1 MKVFVTGATGFVG
14 HEVLHQLLAAGH
26 SVRALVRPGSE
37 KKLLQEDQV
46 KIHHGDACDPE
57 TLDGALDDCD
67 AIIHLVGIIREFPG
81 KEITFQKLHVD
92 ATRNMLTAAQGQGV
106 KRFLQM
112 SANGT
117 RENAVTPYHQ
127 TKWQAEQ
134 AVRASALDWT
144 IFRPSLI
151 YGAGGEFVGMIS
163 DLIRKLPAVPVIGDG
178 QYRMSPVAVED
189 VAAGF
194 VRALQTPAS
203 IGQVYHCCGP
213 QSCSYDELLEAF
225 GQAMG
230 KDHVR
235 KIHQPLAL
243 MKPAIALME
252 SVPSFPITSG
262 QLTMLLEG
270 NVCDPE
276 KWSTDL
282 GLTPTPLTEGLR
294 QALKPA

>member
-14 HEVLHQLLAAGH
+14 HEILRQLLAAGH

-37 KKLLQEDQV
+37 NKLLQEDPV

-57 TLDGALDDCD
+57 SLAGALEDCE
-67 AIIHLVGIIREFPG
+67 ALLHLVGIIREFPAKG
-81 KEITFQKLHVD
+81 ITFEKLHVE
-92 ATRNMLTAAQGQGV
+92 ATRNLLTAAETQGV
-106 KRFLQM
+106 RRYLQM

-117 RENAVTPYHQ
+117 REDAVTPYHQ

-134 AVRASALDWT
+134 AVRASGLDWT

-151 YGAGGEFVGMIS
+151 YGAGGEFVAMIS

-203 IGQVYHCCGP
+203 IGQIYHCCGP
-213 QSCSYDELLEAF
+213 QSCSYDELLDAF

-230 KDHVR
+230 KEHVR

-243 MKPAIALME
+243 MKPAIALLD
-252 SVPSFPITSG
+252 SIPAFPITSG

-276 KWSTDL
+276 KWSTDF
-282 GLTPTPLTEGLR
+282 GLTPTPLAEGLGR
-294 QALKPA
+294 ILGAD

>member
-14 HEVLHQLLAAGH
+14 HEVLRQLLAAGH

-37 KKLLQEDQV
+37 KKLLQEEQV

-57 TLDGALDDCD
+57 TLEGALDDCD
-67 AIIHLVGIIREFPG
+67 AVIHLVGIIREFPG
-81 KEITFQKLHVD
+81 KEITFQKLHVE
-92 ATRNMLTAAQGQGV
+92 ATRNMLTAAQVQGV

-194 VRALQTPAS
+194 VQALQTPAS
-203 IGQVYHCCGP
+203 IGQIYHCCGP

-230 KDHVR
+230 KEHVR

-282 GLTPTPLTEGLR
+282 GLTPTPLAEGLAR
-294 QALKPA
+294 IFSQG

>member
-14 HEVLHQLLAAGH
+14 HEILRQLLAAGH

-37 KKLLQEDQV
+37 TKLLQDDLV
-46 KIHHGDACDPE
+46 KIHPGDACDPDSLE
-57 TLDGALDDCD
+57 GALKGCD
-67 AIIHLVGIIREFPG
+67 AVIHLVGIIREFPAKG
-81 KEITFQKLHVD
+81 ITFQQLHVEG
-92 ATRNMLTAAQGQGV
+92 TKNLLAAAAAQGV
-106 KRFLQM
+106 KRYLQM

-117 RENAVTPYHQ
+117 RAEATTPYHQ
-127 TKWQAEQ
+127 TKWEAEQ

-151 YGAGGEFVGMIS
+151 YGAGGEFVSMIS
-163 DLIRKLPAVPVIGDG
+163 DLMHKFPMVPVIGDG

-194 VRALQTPAS
+194 VRALQTPGS
-203 IGQVYHCCGP
+203 IGQIYHCCGP
-213 QSCSYDELLEAF
+213 EEVSYDQLLDAF

-230 KDHVR
+230 KEHVR
-235 KIHQPLAL
+235 KLHQPLAL

-252 SVPSFPITSG
+252 SVPAFPITSG

-270 NVCDPE
+270 NVCDPG
-276 KWSTDL
+276 KWSAAF
-282 GLTPTPLTEGLR
+282 GLTPTPLAEGLR
-294 QALKPA
+294 RIFQPT

>member
-14 HEVLHQLLAAGH
+14 HEILRQLSAAGH

-37 KKLLQEDQV
+37 KKLPQDQQI

-57 TLDGALDDCD
+57 TLEEAFEGCD
-67 AIIHLVGIIREFPG
+67 AIIHLVGIIREFPA
-81 KEITFQKLHVD
+81 KEITFQKLHVE
-92 ATRNMLTAAQGQGV
+92 ATRNLLAAAAAQGV
-106 KRFLQM
+106 KRYLQM

-117 RENAVTPYHQ
+117 REGATTPYHQ
-127 TKWQAEQ
+127 TKWEAEQ
-134 AVRASALDWT
+134 AVCASALDWT

-151 YGAGGEFVGMIS
+151 YGAGGEFVTMIS
-163 DLIRKLPAVPVIGDG
+163 DLMRKFPMVPVIGDG

-194 VRALQTPAS
+194 VSALQTPGS
-203 IGQVYHCCGP
+203 IGQIYHCCGP
-213 QSCSYDELLEAF
+213 EDVSYDQLLDSF

-252 SVPSFPITSG
+252 SVPAFPITSG

-270 NVCDPE
+270 NVCDPG
-276 KWSTDL
+276 KWSAAF
-282 GLTPTPLTEGLR
+282 GITPTPLAEGLQR
-294 QALKPA
+294 IFNKA